1 MVPRVGLRST
11 KSLSI
16 HGRPGES
23 DPALLLATMTGWR
36 PRSAGEG
43 REERGE
49 SGSRGRSGD
58 SISRLRR
65 YYSSST
71 IVVSCRIS
79 PRKREICICPSWH
92 DIAPVHPPIG
102 WRKTT
107 THVLA
112 RRRISSQSPE
122 SHLRSFAAYNTVVHT
137 CSACPASVRRAI
149 VETSPKRSWPATI
162 PPYGAQRVRGAPTP
176 NTFKSSGREA
186 AQNCRSDPPKK
197 TKHPRRT
204 RAEERDERRHG
215 TRSMLTC
222 Q

>member
-1 MVPRVGLRST
+1 MIPRVGLRST

-36 PRSAGEG
+36 PRSAGKG
-43 REERGE
+43 REEREE

-58 SISRLRR
+58 SISRMRR

-112 RRRISSQSPE
+112 RGRISSQSPE
-122 SHLRSFAAYNTVVHT
+122 SYLRSFAAYSTTHMFGVSRQCETSHRRNVAKAVVAGNHT
-137 CSACPASVRRAI
+137 AIRGPTRERRAHAQH
-149 VETSPKRSWPATI
+149 VQVVRKRSSP
-162 PPYGAQRVRGAPTP
+162 
-176 NTFKSSGREA
+176 E
-186 AQNCRSDPPKK
+186 
-197 TKHPRRT
+197 
-204 RAEERDERRHG
+204 
-215 TRSMLTC
+215 L
-222 Q
+222 